1 MTNLTN
7 PEVFTRK
14 QAVQAARVL
23 LHSDHE
29 FDLRLAREM
38 PGRYGE
44 KGRLVWSEAARGL
57 DILDEISDGRRL
69 VPILLHLVDHPDPF
83 LATKLRLRPAA
94 GSTTPTGSNAT

>member
-29 FDLRLAREM
+29 FDLRLARET

-44 KGRLVWSEAARGL
+44 KGRLVGSEAARGL
-57 DILDEISDGRRL
+57 DILDEI
-69 VPILLHLVDHPDPF
+69 PM
-83 LATKLRLRPAA
+83 AA
-94 GSTTPTGSNAT
+94 G